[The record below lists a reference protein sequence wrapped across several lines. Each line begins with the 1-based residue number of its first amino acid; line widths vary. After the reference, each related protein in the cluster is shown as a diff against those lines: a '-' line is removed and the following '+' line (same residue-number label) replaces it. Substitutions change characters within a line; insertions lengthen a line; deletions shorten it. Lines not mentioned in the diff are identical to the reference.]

1 MHIGCGGILQLMK
14 IFRRK
19 WQDFFD
25 SSIRRMISSA
35 DTSILDIGGGLRLT
49 KERSN
54 RVDHR
59 NAWIT
64 EAMEKKQIKYRI
76 LDYVDTYHPDIVGD
90 IQKLPLADNSEEAIV
105 CMSILEH
112 VENPFL
118 ASSEMHRV
126 LKPGGTLLIYVPFL
140 FYYHAENG
148 YYADYW
154 RFTEEA
160 LRTLCK
166 DFSSVEIHPSRGA
179 FETWIKLSPIG
190 RYQFMCDLGCV
201 LDKIL
206 KKEYSKQTSGYY
218 VFAVK

>member
-1 MHIGCGGILQLMK
+1 MALV
-14 IFRRK
+14 RRK

-25 SSIRRMISSA
+25 DAVRRMVGKYPSV
-35 DTSILDIGGGLRLT
+35 LDFGGALRIDGT
-49 KERSN
+49 RSN
-54 RVDHR
+54 RVDPEHV
-59 NAWIT
+59 WISDLIKD
-64 EAMEKKQIKYRI
+64 KKVTYRI
-76 LDYVDTYHPDIVGD
+76 IDYVDTYHPDVVGD
-90 IQKLPLADNSEEAIV
+90 IQKLPLPDASEDAIV
-105 CMSILEH
+105 CMSVLEH

-118 ASSEMHRV
+118 AVSEMQRV
-126 LKPGGTLLIYVPFL
+126 LRPGGALLIYVPFL

-166 DFSSVEIHPSRGA
+166 DFTTVEVHPSRGA

-190 RYQFMCDLGCV
+190 RWPIMCDLGCV
-201 LDKIL
+201 LDKVFH
-206 KKEYSKQTSGYY
+206 KEYSKQTSGYY